1 MKYKLLLL
9 IIIGTSLSSCVF
21 SDSQK
26 IKTKEETINAL
37 IGSWKPKNSSSNT
50 SSITFIDKTHYVV
63 FYHVKDDDLAQLNGT
78 WSCEDTGTAHLN
90 VGNTVNT
97 ITMITNKEMIMNKS
111 EAFEKQ

>member
-9 IIIGTSLSSCVF
+9 IITGTYLSSCVF

-26 IKTKEETINAL
+26 IRTKDETINAL

-50 SSITFIDKTHYVV
+50 SSINFIDKTHYVV
-63 FYHVKDDDLAQLNGT
+63 FYHVKGGDLAQLNGT
-78 WSCEDTGTAHLN
+78 WSCENTGIAHLN
-90 VGNTVNT
+90 IGNKLNT
-97 ITMITNKEMIMNKS
+97 ITIINNKEMIMSKS